1 MASRLEGLLALRTLI
16 DDAEHYPERLDSRA
30 SFAFGHAFL
39 HDFFEGGHDARLE
52 LRGVVHQRAET
63 AARLAREVLH
73 RLRLQAPGLRELLR
87 REVGDPSARGHQVA
101 DDLDALLGD
110 ASIRALLR
118 VLPGRH
124 RLSAS
129 PG

>member
-87 REVGDPSARGHQVA
+87 RVFTVVSGLAAALAGRAELRTSPRPVA
-101 DDLDALLGD
+101 LTRSFFA
-110 ASIRALLR
+110 
-118 VLPGRH
+118 
-124 RLSAS
+124 
-129 PG
+129 